1 VIGVGD
7 VHAGL
12 NAHCDVVAAGG
23 IVKQRTIADGDVVVA
38 GGILM
43 KRTIADSFVGPAC
56 RIAGERR
63 RTKGVVAVT
72 RGIAKK

>member
-1 VIGVGD
+1 VIGGGD

-12 NAHCDVVAAGG
+12 NAQC
-23 IVKQRTIADGDVVVA
+23 DVVVA

-43 KRTIADSFVGPAC
+43 KRTIAHGFVVPAC

-63 RTKGVVAVT
+63 RTNGVVAVT

>member
-1 VIGVGD
+1 VNGGGD

-12 NAHCDVVAAGG
+12 NAQC
-23 IVKQRTIADGDVVVA
+23 DVVVA

-43 KRTIADSFVGPAC
+43 KHTIAHGFVVPAC

-63 RTKGVVAVT
+63 RANGLVAVIT
-72 RGIAKK
+72 GIAKK